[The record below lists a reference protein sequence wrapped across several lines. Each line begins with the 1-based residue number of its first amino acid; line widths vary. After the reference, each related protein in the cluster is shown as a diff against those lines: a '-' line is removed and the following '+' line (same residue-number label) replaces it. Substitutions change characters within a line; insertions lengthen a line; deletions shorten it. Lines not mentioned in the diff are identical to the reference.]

1 MKIGSFSVF
10 QLPDL
15 CKNENKCPK
24 CRVTKPFSDTVWCT
38 KPAHCALHYVLAHIP
53 SKNHDFSYYGLK
65 SSLHMLV
72 TQVVK
77 WFFDLRHFRPI
88 FDFLKKCSFADFS
101 TFVNILLVKFLYFQ
115 NFHNNGGG
123 WNHKSLSLHCSY
135 ILEVQSSDMDLWFHP
150 PLLL

>member
-1 MKIGSFSVF
+1 MIKGI
-10 QLPDL
+10 
-15 CKNENKCPK
+15 
-24 CRVTKPFSDTVWCT
+24 
-38 KPAHCALHYVLAHIP
+38 HYVLAHIP

-101 TFVNILLVKFLYFQ
+101 TFHKKSLVKIYVFHHSFQ
-115 NFHNNGGG
+115 TCT
-123 WNHKSLSLHCSY
+123 WNQKSSLSILSSLHGAKS
-135 ILEVQSSDMDLWFHP
+135 ILHFIWFQVQVWQLWWKMWWKISENIFKINSGVGQTFFAIN
-150 PLLL
+150 